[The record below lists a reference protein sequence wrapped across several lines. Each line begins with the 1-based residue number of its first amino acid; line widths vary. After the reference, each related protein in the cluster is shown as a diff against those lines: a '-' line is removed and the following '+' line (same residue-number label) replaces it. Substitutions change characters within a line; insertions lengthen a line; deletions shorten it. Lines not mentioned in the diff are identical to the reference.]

1 MAYYSSTEK
10 SSLSNPPILMVR
22 GVGGN
27 ANTTAAY
34 IGGTGLWL
42 YSSSHSATELSS
54 GTASGQFFTDAVAL
68 GMKTG
73 DVMMVV
79 GSTASSTIGF
89 AIGSMYVT
97 TAYAFLSTGSQT
109 NSTAGA

>member
-10 SSLSNPPILMVR
+10 SSISNPPIQLIR
-22 GVGGN
+22 GVGGALN
-27 ANTTAAY
+27 TSANY
-34 IGGTGLWL
+34 VGGSGLWL
-42 YSSSHSATELSS
+42 YSSSNSATELSS
-54 GTASGQFFTDAVAL
+54 GTNSGQFFTDAVAL

-79 GSTASSTIGF
+79 ASTASSTIGF

-97 TAYAFLSTGSQT
+97 TAYAYMSTGSQT